1 MTIRDDKGWL
11 SAARLRESVTSWDM
25 ACLPGTDYKCQKKQK
40 KGWKLPQKAFLV
52 ISYFLAFFFERFFGN
67 VLLSYERFAPNGDV
81 DVRWGVEWGGWL

>member
-11 SAARLRESVTSWDM
+11 PAVRLRVIPNQLGHG
-25 ACLPGTDYKCQKKQK
+25 LPPRNRLQMPKKQK

-67 VLLSYERFAPNGDV
+67 VLLSYERFAPNGGV
-81 DVRWGVEWGGWL
+81 DVR